1 MRRTISTAALAAF
14 VMLANSATTLAATS
28 QSNGCGSHD
37 PNRIGDCAKGIFSSN
52 AKAFWWILLVAG
64 LLFMA
69 ASRKAGRAVATG
81 VVLVISGVAI
91 YNPAGVGS
99 MMSNLASALV

>member
-1 MRRTISTAALAAF
+1 MRRTLSSAALAAL
-14 VMLANSATTLAATS
+14 VMLANAATAMAAGS
-28 QSNGCGSHD
+28 DGCGSHD
-37 PNRIGDCAKGIFSSN
+37 PNKIGDCAKGIFSSN

-81 VVLVISGVAI
+81 VVLLISGIAI
-91 YNPAGVGS
+91 YNPAGVGA
-99 MMSNLASALV
+99 MMSNLAGNF